1 MGAIITIVTVLS
13 PTVKVAPNKYPPA
26 NFSASSLDKAQKNQG
41 SLLKDKS
48 LADPNNLPDPEVLYL
63 L

>member
-1 MGAIITIVTVLS
+1 MGAIITIVTVVS
-13 PTVKVAPNKYPPA
+13 PTVKLSPNKYSPA
-26 NFSASSLDKAQKNQG
+26 NFSASSLDEAPRNQG

-48 LADPNNLPDPEVLYL
+48 LADPDNLLDPEVLYL